1 MSIADQARKLGV
13 SERDLYRFYRGLG
26 PNPVRS
32 KKPLADV
39 VEVINEDLIEV
50 ANEAAN
56 SEPSE
61 SIEYLGGGWY
71 MLPDGQKVRGLSNP
85 VDSEEE

>member
-1 MSIADQARKLGV
+1 MSIADQAKKLGV

-50 ANEAAN
+50 ANEVAN
-56 SEPSE
+56 SEPSEPE

-71 MLPDGQKVRGLSNP
+71 MLPDGQKVRGLNR
-85 VDSEEE
+85 SEEEE

>member
-26 PNPVRS
+26 PNPLKLKRM
-32 KKPLADV
+32 AEM
-39 VEVINEDLIEV
+39 VEAIGRNQ
-50 ANEAAN
+50 AAN

-61 SIEYLGGGWY
+61 PETIEYLGGGWY
-71 MLPDGQKVRGLSNP
+71 LLPDGQKVRGLSNP
-85 VDSEEE
+85 DSEEE